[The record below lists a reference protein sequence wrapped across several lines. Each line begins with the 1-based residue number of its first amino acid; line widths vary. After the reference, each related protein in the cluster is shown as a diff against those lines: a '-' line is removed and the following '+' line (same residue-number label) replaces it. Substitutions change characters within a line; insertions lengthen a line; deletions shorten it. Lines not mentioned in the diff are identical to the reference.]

1 MASTSSLAHD
11 IMTDASVKVSETT
24 RDTVSAVR
32 RSGPVQ
38 NYIMPAF
45 NYTRQR
51 YQSSGPLVKITLMT
65 FAALSAIPLACFTGF
80 MGVVTLGCLI
90 VGGIAFT
97 IVEGGFAMFA
107 SAFLLPALGVVCL
120 VSAALGLFGL
130 VMYAGY
136 MFTCYVIGLIW
147 GSAAK
152 RDVRGNVQQGTEQA
166 QAAAQRAVGSS

>member
-1 MASTSSLAHD
+1 
-11 IMTDASVKVSETT
+11 
-24 RDTVSAVR
+24 
-32 RSGPVQ
+32 
-38 NYIMPAF
+38 
-45 NYTRQR
+45 
-51 YQSSGPLVKITLMT
+51 
-65 FAALSAIPLACFTGF
+65 
-80 MGVVTLGCLI
+80 
-90 VGGIAFT
+90 
-97 IVEGGFAMFA
+97 MFA